1 VVQRCKVVK
10 LSSSEVEGEYAR
22 KFSWFFKFNNAFL
35 ESNVEQFG
43 RMIFSGLVICLMT
56 VFSLA
61 VDTPASSG
69 IQKHAFGKSEDGQA
83 VDLYLLRNKSG
94 MEVSITNYGG
104 AVVSLKVPDKAGKFA
119 DVVLGY
125 DDLQGYIAD
134 KSFFGAIIGRYA
146 NRIAHGKFTLNGS
159 SHSLAKNNGE
169 NSLHGGNKGFNKR
182 VWTAQVLTVNDVSG
196 SGAQALELT
205 YRSQDGEE
213 GYPGNLT
220 AKVVYT
226 LTEKNELK
234 IEYSA
239 TTDKDTVVNLTNHS
253 YFNLAGQG
261 NGDILNH
268 RLTIQATEFSPVD
281 ATLIP
286 EAQARSVLGTP
297 FDFSKPVTIGARINQ
312 DDQQLKFGLGYDHNW
327 ILFPNGPPSLSL
339 AAEVYEPNSGRVMEV
354 LTTEPG
360 LQFYSGNF
368 LDGSVHGKG
377 GKVYG
382 HRSGFCLE
390 TQHFPDS
397 PNHPAFPSTVLKP
410 GQRFHS
416 TTVYKFSAR

>member
-1 VVQRCKVVK
+1 M
-10 LSSSEVEGEYAR
+10 
-22 KFSWFFKFNNAFL
+22 
-35 ESNVEQFG
+35 EQLG
-43 RMIFSGLVICLMT
+43 RIIMVGWVICLMAT
-56 VFSLA
+56 FSWA
-61 VDTPASSG
+61 VDKPASSA
-69 IQKHAFGKSEDGQA
+69 IQKHAFGKTEDGQA
-83 VDLYLLRNKSG
+83 VDLYVLRNKSG

-104 AVVSLKVPDKAGKFA
+104 TVVSLKVPDKAGKLA

-134 KSFFGAIIGRYA
+134 KTFFGVLVGRYA

-159 SHSLAKNNGE
+159 TYSLAKNDGE
-169 NSLHGGNKGFNKR
+169 NSLHGGAKGFNKQ
-182 VWTAQVLTVNDVSG
+182 VWSAKDVSSSAG
-196 SGAQALELT
+196 QAIELT
-205 YRSQDGEE
+205 YRSKDGEE
-213 GYPGNLT
+213 GYPGNLVVQ
-220 AKVVYT
+220 VVYT
-226 LTEKNELK
+226 LTDKNELK
-234 IEYSA
+234 IEYAA

-268 RLTIQATEFSPVD
+268 RVTIHAQQFSPVD

-297 FDFSKPVTIGARINQ
+297 FDFTKAETIGARINQ
-312 DDQQLKFGLGYDHNW
+312 DDQQLKFGRGYDHNW
-327 ILFPNGPPSLSL
+327 VLNPNGPHPLSL
-339 AAEVYEPNSGRVMEV
+339 AVEVYEPSSGRVMDV

-360 LQFYSGNF
+360 VQFYSGNF

-377 GKVYG
+377 SKVYG

-397 PNHPAFPSTVLKP
+397 PNHPGFPSTVLKP
-410 GQRFHS
+410 GQRFNS
-416 TTVYKFSAR
+416 TTVYRFSAR